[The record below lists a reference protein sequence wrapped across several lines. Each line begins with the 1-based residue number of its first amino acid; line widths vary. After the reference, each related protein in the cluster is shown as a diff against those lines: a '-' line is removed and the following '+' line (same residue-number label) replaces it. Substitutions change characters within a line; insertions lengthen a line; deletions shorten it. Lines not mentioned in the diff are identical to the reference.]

1 MRAHRLIPSV
11 SSIKH
16 LQDCLEGM
24 HGVQQAR
31 LLAARAH
38 TAAMPT
44 SSPARAVIAQL
55 ATQKATKLVPRPLT
69 QGEPSPSRPK
79 QRAVPVVVVS
89 ASSDG
94 HSDVDT
100 VPTIPRKGP
109 TGKRSASASPK
120 PTPASARQPT
130 HSPSVKAVSVKA
142 PSSDSDGESGPV
154 AARLKRRR
162 PPTIAPPRAEDVN
175 TCGALSDGSG
185 DEGDGLSVDG
195 FDYDA
200 TLAQLAECLSPH
212 VASDLMGFDPLAGVC
227 SFVCVCVR
235 VFGCVCVSVR
245 NRGIECASVFVL
257 LLCLMRVCVLWVLRL
272 RTRVKI
278 AFLATLR
285 AIEVCVIALTFACAL
300 PPRRAGRAPLSPID
314 YCSHCGLEGNR
325 RHVSRL
331 CTNCGCKLAAKV
343 SHTMS
348 LCVAG
353 LCSLWRVC
361 ACAD

>member
-38 TAAMPT
+38 TAALPT

-79 QRAVPVVVVS
+79 QRADPVVVVS
-89 ASSDG
+89 ASSNGD
-94 HSDVDT
+94 SDVDT

-120 PTPASARQPT
+120 PTPASARKPT

-235 VFGCVCVSVR
+235 VFGCVCRSMKGTKALDVKLDDVIILLPAARTYKVTHRLFGCVLPLRRCVVVLVSACIHSSCAHFLWDCVPVRPGCVSVDI
-245 NRGIECASVFVL
+245 GLTVG
-257 LLCLMRVCVLWVLRL
+257 
-272 RTRVKI
+272 
-278 AFLATLR
+278 
-285 AIEVCVIALTFACAL
+285 VIA
-300 PPRRAGRAPLSPID
+300 
-314 YCSHCGLEGNR
+314 
-325 RHVSRL
+325 
-331 CTNCGCKLAAKV
+331 
-343 SHTMS
+343 
-348 LCVAG
+348 
-353 LCSLWRVC
+353 
-361 ACAD
+361 